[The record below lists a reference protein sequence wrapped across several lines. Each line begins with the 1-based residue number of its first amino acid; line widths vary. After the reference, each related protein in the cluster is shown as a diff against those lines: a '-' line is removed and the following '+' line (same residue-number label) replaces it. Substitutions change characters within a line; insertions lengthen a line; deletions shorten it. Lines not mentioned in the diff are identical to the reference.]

1 MAAVATGTHVASK
14 QAGFTVEVIHMD
26 FLLSLSRGFTST
38 DAIWMWTILAAQ
50 IVTIAIIAERVV
62 ALFMSRKDNQKEL
75 SKTLAEDIR
84 SGNLEKALRRSL
96 QMSST
101 APLGAVAS
109 AGIQAAIDMG
119 GKEEIQLKMDEVL
132 LEENSRVEKRIA
144 FLAMFANVATLLG
157 LLGTITGLIHS
168 FAGISN
174 ANPAEKATILSQGIS
189 LAMNT
194 TAYGL
199 IVAVPALIMYAVL
212 QNRAT
217 RLTDDLNKAALNL
230 FIQLG
235 FHYEPVTVKKDVPVN
250 TGR

>member
-1 MAAVATGTHVASK
+1 M
-14 QAGFTVEVIHMD
+14 E
-26 FLLSLSRGFTST
+26 FLLALGRGFFAA
-38 DAIWMWTILAAQ
+38 DAIWMWAILGAQ
-50 IVTIAIIAERVV
+50 VVSVAIIAERGM
-62 ALFMSRKDNQKEL
+62 ALFMKRKINQKEI
-75 SKTLAEDIR
+75 SKVIADDIR
-84 SGNLEKALRRSL
+84 SGDLQRALRRS
-96 QMSST
+96 QQIGQNE
-101 APLGAVAS
+101 PLGVVAA

-132 LEENSRVEKRIA
+132 LEENTRIEKRIG

-157 LLGTITGLIHS
+157 LLGTIVGLINS
-168 FAGISN
+168 FAGIAN
-174 ANPAEKATILSQGIS
+174 ANAMEKATILSSGIS

-199 IVAVPALIMYAVL
+199 IVAVPALVMYAVL

-235 FHYEPVTVKKDVPVN
+235 FHYEPVSTNKEIPAN
-250 TGR
+250 AGR

>member
-1 MAAVATGTHVASK
+1 M
-14 QAGFTVEVIHMD
+14 E
-26 FLLSLSRGFTST
+26 FLLSLGRGFTSA
-38 DAIWMWTILAAQ
+38 DAIWMWAILAAQ
-50 IVTIAIIAERVV
+50 IVSIAIIAERAM
-62 ALFMSRKDNQKEL
+62 ALYGSRKPNQKEIA
-75 SKTLAEDIR
+75 KVLAEDIKA
-84 SGNLEKALRRSL
+84 GNLEKALRRSL
-96 QMSST
+96 QI
-101 APLGAVAS
+101 GAREPMGVVAS
-109 AGIQAAIDMG
+109 AGIQAAIDLG

-132 LEENSRVEKRIA
+132 LEEATRVEKRIG

-217 RLTDDLNKAALNL
+217 RLTDDLNKGALNI

-235 FHYEPVTVKKDVPVN
+235 FHYEPVSNKKDVSSVS
-250 TGR
+250 GR

>member
-1 MAAVATGTHVASK
+1 
-14 QAGFTVEVIHMD
+14 MD
-26 FLLSLSRGFTST
+26 FFLALARGFTSG
-38 DAIWMWTILAAQ
+38 DAIWMWAILAAQ
-50 IVTIAIIAERVV
+50 IISMAIIIERVV
-62 ALFMSRKDNQKEL
+62 ALFINRKVNQKTL
-75 SKTLAEDIR
+75 SKSLADDIR
-84 SGNLEKALRRSL
+84 AGNLDKALRRS
-96 QMSST
+96 QQIGKT
-101 APLGAVAS
+101 EPLGVVAS

-132 LEENSRVEKRIA
+132 LEETSRVEKRIG

-174 ANPAEKATILSQGIS
+174 ANAAHKATILSQGIS

-212 QNRAT
+212 QNRAS
-217 RLTDDLNKAALNL
+217 RLSDDLNKAALNL

-235 FHYEPVTVKKDVPVN
+235 FHYTPVSDKKQK
-250 TGR
+250 

>member
-1 MAAVATGTHVASK
+1 M
-14 QAGFTVEVIHMD
+14 E
-26 FLLSLSRGFTST
+26 FLLSLGRGFTSA
-38 DAIWMWTILAAQ
+38 DAIWMWLILAAQ
-50 IVTIAIIAERVV
+50 IVSVAIIAERAV
-62 ALFMSRKDNQKEL
+62 ALFMNRKVNQKDL
-75 SKTLAEDIR
+75 SKVLAQDIKA
-84 SGNLEKALRRSL
+84 GNLEMALRRS
-96 QMSST
+96 MAMGSKE
-101 APLGAVAS
+101 PLGVVAS
-109 AGIQAAIDMG
+109 AGIQAAMDMG

-132 LEENSRVEKRIA
+132 LEENTRVEKRIG
-144 FLAMFANVATLLG
+144 FLAMFANVATLMG

-168 FAGISN
+168 FAGIAN

-235 FHYEPVTVKKDVPVN
+235 FHYEPVPTKKDASN
-250 TGR
+250 SNMKLGR

>member
-1 MAAVATGTHVASK
+1 ME
-14 QAGFTVEVIHMD
+14 F
-26 FLLSLSRGFTST
+26 FLSLGRAFTSS
-38 DAIWMWTILAAQ
+38 DAMWMWAILAAQ
-50 IVTIAIIAERVV
+50 IVSVAIIIERAV
-62 ALFMSRKDNQKEL
+62 ALFVRRKTNQKNL
-75 SKTLAEDIR
+75 SKMIADDIR
-84 SGNLEKALRRSL
+84 SGNLEKALRRS
-96 QMSST
+96 QQIGQSE
-101 APLGAVAS
+101 PLGVVAA

-132 LEENSRVEKRIA
+132 LEENSRVEKRIG

-174 ANPAEKATILSQGIS
+174 ANAAEKANILSRGIS
-189 LAMNT
+189 LAMNV

-199 IVAVPALIMYAVL
+199 CVAVPALVMYAVL

-217 RLTDDLNKAALNL
+217 RLTDDLNKGALNL

-235 FHYEPVTVKKDVPVN
+235 YHYSPVTDKKSKSN
-250 TGR
+250 

>member
-1 MAAVATGTHVASK
+1 M
-14 QAGFTVEVIHMD
+14 E
-26 FLLSLSRGFTST
+26 FLLSLGRGFTSG

-50 IVTIAIIAERVV
+50 IVSVALIIERVV
-62 ALFMSRKDNQKEL
+62 ALYVNRQANQK
-75 SKTLAEDIR
+75 SLANLIGEDIR
-84 SGNLEKALRRSL
+84 KGDLDKALKRSVQL
-96 QMSST
+96 GKSQ
-101 APLGAVAS
+101 PLGTVAA
-109 AGIQAAIDMG
+109 AGIQATMDMG

-132 LEENSRVEKRIA
+132 MEESSRVEKRIG

-168 FAGISN
+168 FAGIGN

-199 IVAVPALIMYAVL
+199 IVAVPALIAYAVL

-235 FHYEPVTVKKDVPVN
+235 YHYEPVPVKKSKSN
-250 TGR
+250 NLNF

>member
-1 MAAVATGTHVASK
+1 M
-14 QAGFTVEVIHMD
+14 E
-26 FLLSLSRGFTST
+26 FLLSLGRGFTSA
-38 DAIWMWTILAAQ
+38 DAIWMWAILAAQ
-50 IVTIAIIAERVV
+50 IVSIAIIAERAM
-62 ALFMSRKDNQKEL
+62 ALYGSRKPNQKEIA
-75 SKTLAEDIR
+75 KVLAEDIKA
-84 SGNLEKALRRSL
+84 GNLEKALRRSL
-96 QMSST
+96 QI
-101 APLGAVAS
+101 GAREPMGVVAS
-109 AGIQAAIDMG
+109 AGIQAAIDLG

-132 LEENSRVEKRIA
+132 LEEATRVEKRIG

-168 FAGISN
+168 FAGIAN

-217 RLTDDLNKAALNL
+217 RLTDDLNKGALNI

-235 FHYEPVTVKKDVPVN
+235 FHYEPVSNKKDVSSVS
-250 TGR
+250 GR

>member
-1 MAAVATGTHVASK
+1 
-14 QAGFTVEVIHMD
+14 MD
-26 FLLSLSRGFTST
+26 FFLALARGFTSG
-38 DAIWMWTILAAQ
+38 DAIWMWAILAAQ
-50 IVTIAIIAERVV
+50 IISMAIIIERVV
-62 ALFMSRKDNQKEL
+62 ALFINRKVNQKTL
-75 SKTLAEDIR
+75 SKSLADDIR
-84 SGNLEKALRRSL
+84 AGNLDKALRRS
-96 QMSST
+96 QQIGKT
-101 APLGAVAS
+101 EPLGVVAS

-132 LEENSRVEKRIA
+132 LEETSRVEKRIG

-174 ANPAEKATILSQGIS
+174 ANAAQKATILSQGIS

-212 QNRAT
+212 QNRAS
-217 RLTDDLNKAALNL
+217 RLSDDLNKAALNL

-235 FHYEPVTVKKDVPVN
+235 FHYTPVSDKKQK
-250 TGR
+250 

>member
-1 MAAVATGTHVASK
+1 LDGVDERNGGL
-14 QAGFTVEVIHMD
+14 QMD
-26 FLLSLSRGFTST
+26 FFLSLARGFTSG
-38 DAIWMWTILAAQ
+38 DAIWMWAILAAQ
-50 IVTIAIIAERVV
+50 IVSMAIIVERAV
-62 ALFMSRKDNQKEL
+62 ALFVNRKVNQKAL
-75 SKTLAEDIR
+75 SKSLAEDIR
-84 SGNLEKALRRSL
+84 AGNLDKALRRS
-96 QMSST
+96 QQIGRT
-101 APLGAVAS
+101 EPLGVVAS

-119 GKEEIQLKMDEVL
+119 GKEEIQLKMDEIL
-132 LEENSRVEKRIA
+132 LEESSRVEKRIG

-157 LLGTITGLIHS
+157 LLGTITGLIHA

-174 ANPAEKATILSQGIS
+174 ANAAQKASILSQGIS

-235 FHYEPVTVKKDVPVN
+235 FHYTPVSDKKQK
-250 TGR
+250 

>member
-1 MAAVATGTHVASK
+1 M
-14 QAGFTVEVIHMD
+14 E
-26 FLLSLSRGFTST
+26 FLLSLGRGFTSG

-75 SKTLAEDIR
+75 SKALAEDIR
-84 SGNLEKALRRSL
+84 SGNLDKALRRSL
-96 QMSST
+96 QLSAT
-101 APLGAVAS
+101 QPLGAVAS
-109 AGIQAAIDMG
+109 AGIQAAIDLG

-132 LEENSRVEKRIA
+132 LEETSRVEKRIG

-235 FHYEPVTVKKDVPVN
+235 FHYEPVTAKKEVPAN
-250 TGR
+250 AGR

>member
-1 MAAVATGTHVASK
+1 M
-14 QAGFTVEVIHMD
+14 E
-26 FLLSLSRGFTST
+26 FLLSLGRGFTSG
-38 DAIWMWTILAAQ
+38 DAIWMWAILAAQ
-50 IVTIAIIAERVV
+50 VVSIAIIAERAF
-62 ALFMSRKDNQKEL
+62 ALFGSRKTNQKEL
-75 SKTLAEDIR
+75 SKVLAEDIR
-84 SGNLEKALRRSL
+84 AGNLDKALRRSL
-96 QMSST
+96 QMGT
-101 APLGAVAS
+101 KEPLGVVAS
-109 AGIQAAIDMG
+109 AGIQAAMDMG

-132 LEENSRVEKRIA
+132 LEENSRVEKRIG

-212 QNRAT
+212 QNRAS
-217 RLTDDLNKAALNL
+217 RLTDDLNKGALNL

-235 FHYEPVTVKKDVPVN
+235 YHYEPVTAKKEVPAN
-250 TGR
+250 AGR

>member
-1 MAAVATGTHVASK
+1 M
-14 QAGFTVEVIHMD
+14 Q
-26 FLLSLSRGFTST
+26 FLLSLGSGFTSS
-38 DAIWMWTILAAQ
+38 DALWMWTILAAQ
-50 IVTIAIIAERVV
+50 IVSVAIIVERSH
-62 ALFMSRKDNQKEL
+62 ALFVNRKTNQKEL
-75 SKTLAEDIR
+75 SKLLAEDIR
-84 SGNLEKALRRSL
+84 SGQLEKALRRSL
-96 QMSST
+96 QMGVNE
-101 APLGAVAS
+101 PLGVVAS

-132 LEENSRVEKRIA
+132 LEENTRVEKRIG

-168 FAGISN
+168 FAGIAN
-174 ANPAEKATILSQGIS
+174 ANPVEKATILSQGIS

-212 QNRAT
+212 QNRAS

-235 FHYEPVTVKKDVPVN
+235 FHYEPVSDKK
-250 TGR
+250 

>member
-1 MAAVATGTHVASK
+1 ME
-14 QAGFTVEVIHMD
+14 F
-26 FLLSLSRGFTST
+26 FFSLGRAFTSS
-38 DAIWMWTILAAQ
+38 DAIWMWIILAAQ
-50 IVTIAIIAERVV
+50 IVSVAIIIERSI
-62 ALFMSRKDNQKEL
+62 ALFSNRKTNQKDL
-75 SKTLAEDIR
+75 SKTLAADIR
-84 SGNLEKALRRSL
+84 SGDLDKALRRS
-96 QMSST
+96 Q
-101 APLGAVAS
+101 AIGKREPLGAVAS

-132 LEENSRVEKRIA
+132 LEETGRVEKRIG
-144 FLAMFANVATLLG
+144 FLAMFANVATLMG
-157 LLGTITGLIHS
+157 LLGTITGLIQS

-174 ANPAEKATILSQGIS
+174 ANAAEKAVILSKGIA
-189 LAMNT
+189 LAMNS

-235 FHYEPVTVKKDVPVN
+235 FHYTPVSDDRKTSKK
-250 TGR
+250 

>member
-1 MAAVATGTHVASK
+1 M
-14 QAGFTVEVIHMD
+14 E
-26 FLLSLSRGFTST
+26 FLLSLGRGFTSA
-38 DAIWMWTILAAQ
+38 DAIWMWAILAAQ
-50 IVTIAIIAERVV
+50 IVSIAIIAERAL
-62 ALFMSRKDNQKEL
+62 ALFVARKTNQKEL
-75 SKTLAEDIR
+75 SKVLAEDIR
-84 SGNLEKALRRSL
+84 AGNLDKALRRSL
-96 QMSST
+96 QMG
-101 APLGAVAS
+101 AKEPLGVVAS
-109 AGIQAAIDMG
+109 AGIQAALDMG

-132 LEENSRVEKRIA
+132 LEENSRVEKRIG

-212 QNRAT
+212 QNRAS
-217 RLTDDLNKAALNL
+217 RLTDDLNKGALNL

-235 FHYEPVTVKKDVPVN
+235 FHYEPVTAKKEVPAN
-250 TGR
+250 AGR